1 MWIWSQNN
9 WVTKERDPVTEQ
21 NELCERPRQKKQK
34 KGWFEKKESNDH
46 QLSDNTNAGA
56 RLLVTRSFGQQ
67 NKKKRN
73 QEKKK
78 LLTSKKE
85 KETNKLSSD
94 DFKLERRSKIKLFMQ
109 KFQ

>member
-1 MWIWSQNN
+1 MNCVN
-9 WVTKERDPVTEQ
+9 DRD
-21 NELCERPRQKKQK
+21 RKKQK

-67 NKKKRN
+67 KKKKRN
-73 QEKKK
+73 QENKK
-78 LLTSKKE
+78 LLTNKKE